1 MMKFAMPR
9 LLVLAGGRG
18 TRLSGVVDD
27 RPKPMAL
34 ISGRPFLEI
43 QLNYFRGQGITKV
56 SLLVSHMA
64 EQIVKYFSDGSRF
77 GLDIEYLHEDTP
89 LGTGGA
95 IRNAMS
101 HYSGEDKFLVING
114 DTLFTLDLQE
124 FIGLGQSPC
133 FMSLKATED
142 CSRYGRVQWR
152 FSDLSVAEFEEKTQA
167 RGDGFINAGVYLLSR
182 ELLDF
187 FPQGKSSF
195 EMEVLPLLVKR
206 KRLHGVP
213 CAGRFVDIGTPESF
227 LWSQNRIID
236 WITESPRPC
245 LFLDRDGVLIR
256 HIPYISK
263 IAQVDI
269 YTEII
274 ELIKMANEADWLVSV
289 VSNQAGIARGY
300 FSVRDCEVLN
310 SFIDERIGAAGA
322 RIDSWN
328 YCPYH
333 PEGTIAEFS
342 RSSIYRKPSPGMLL
356 KTSEDFNIRLKDSI
370 LIGDNSTDKM
380 DLPGVET
387 WFIRGDFDLSG
398 ICLPIFENHE
408 HLLEYVRRNRSF
420 IEKKELKPIKY

>member
-1 MMKFAMPR
+1 MMMRAMPR
-9 LLVLAGGRG
+9 LLVLAGGKG
-18 TRLSGVVDD
+18 TRLSSVVED

-43 QLNYFRGQGITKV
+43 QLGYFKRQGVARVT
-56 SLLVSHMA
+56 LLVSHMA
-64 EQIVKYFSDGSRF
+64 EQITKYFGDGSGF
-77 GLDIEYLHEDTP
+77 GLDIEYIHEDSP

-95 IRNAMS
+95 IRNAMA
-101 HYSGEDKFLVING
+101 HYSSEDKFLVING
-114 DTLFTLDLQE
+114 DTLFTLDLQD
-124 FIGLGQSPC
+124 FIGLSQSPC

-152 FSDLSVAEFEEKTQA
+152 FPDLSIVEFEEKTHA
-167 RGDGFINAGVYLLSR
+167 RGDGFINAGVYLLNR
-182 ELLDF
+182 ELLDY

-227 LWSQNRIID
+227 FWSQNRIID
-236 WITESPRPC
+236 WISESSRPC

-256 HIPYISK
+256 HIPYISNT
-263 IAQVDI
+263 AQVEL
-269 YTEII
+269 YSEMV
-274 ELIKMANEADWLVSV
+274 ELIKMANEANWLVSV
-289 VSNQAGIARGY
+289 VSNQAGIAKGY
-300 FSVRDCEVLN
+300 FSVADCEVLN
-310 SFIDERIGAAGA
+310 SFIDERIKNAGA
-322 RIDSWN
+322 RIDSWH

-333 PEGTIAEFS
+333 PRGTVAEFS
-342 RSSIYRKPSPGMLL
+342 RRSIYRKPSPGMLL

-380 DLPGVET
+380 DIPGLET

-398 ICLPIFENHE
+398 ISLPIFDNHK
-408 HLLEYVRRNRSF
+408 HLLEYVRKNRSF
-420 IEKKELKPIKY
+420 MEKKELKLIKY